1 MENPSN
7 TSDTPPPT
15 TRSGRARREPRD
27 GLFQNFGELS
37 KARLNALVLGT
48 TAVGFALAPT
58 DQPALVLFWTLVGT
72 GLVAASASM
81 LNQLA
86 EMDRDGRM
94 LRTEHWPLPAG
105 LVSRRSVFIVGVLIA
120 YAGVVILGLMVNL
133 LASGLALANL
143 LIYVLIYTPLKPR
156 TTLNTLV
163 GAICGSI
170 PPMIGWAAVRGEV
183 DGGAWVLAGILFVWQ
198 IPHFLA
204 LAWMYR
210 DDYAKGGFQML
221 PAVDPEGILTAR
233 VTLIGSLALVPVS
246 LSAFLA
252 GFAGPIYAVVA
263 LVCGL
268 LMVTRSVRMLAEP
281 TRDNARNVFLASLL
295 HLPLT
300 LGALATGW

>member
-1 MENPSN
+1 MDQSN
-7 TSDTPPPT
+7 SE
-15 TRSGRARREPRD
+15 SKN
-27 GLFQNFGELS
+27 GLFRTALELS
-37 KARLNALVLGT
+37 KARLSILVVWT
-48 TAVGFALAPT
+48 TATGAIAARGENHPLLWKTLLLTVMGTALA
-58 DQPALVLFWTLVGT
+58 
-72 GLVAASASM
+72 AASASV
-81 LNQLA
+81 LNQVLEA
-86 EMDRDGRM
+86 HRDAKM
-94 LRTEHWPLPAG
+94 KRTEKRPIPRGAIGQRTAWL
-105 LVSRRSVFIVGVLIA
+105 
-120 YAGVVILGLMVNL
+120 LGL
-133 LASGLALANL
+133 GLAAASVAL
-143 LIYVLIYTPLKPR
+143 LWPVGLLPLWLSMGTIALYAAVYTPLKPL
-156 TTLNTLV
+156 TSLNTLV
-163 GAICGSI
+163 GAVVGAV